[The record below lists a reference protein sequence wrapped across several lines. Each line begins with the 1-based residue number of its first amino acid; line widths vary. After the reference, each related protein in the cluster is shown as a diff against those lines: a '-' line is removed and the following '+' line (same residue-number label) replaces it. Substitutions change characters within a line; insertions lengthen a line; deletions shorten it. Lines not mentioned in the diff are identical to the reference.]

1 MPGCPPE
8 AGKAEL
14 ASLWLVVDNN
24 FVIYLYVIKSSENKW
39 RYVGITKNIEK
50 RLDEH
55 NSGKNISTKKYS
67 PFYLIHQEEYDDYKE
82 ARSREKFLK
91 SGQGRKF
98 LDSIT

>member
-1 MPGCPPE
+1 
-8 AGKAEL
+8 
-14 ASLWLVVDNN
+14 VVDNN
-24 FVIYLYVIKSSENKW
+24 FVIYLYVIKSSEKKW

-55 NSGKNISTKKYS
+55 NSGKNISTKKHS
-67 PFYLIHQEEYDDYKE
+67 PFYLIHQEKYGDYKA